1 MTDGHVQLVRVF
13 TCGQAG
19 DAGGEL
25 SVADL
30 VAGLGADRAR
40 LGAARKALERLGRR
54 AAPVAAPLPD
64 RIAARK
70 ERQAGYGPIFC
81 WSRECTAI
89 FTLTWAGVA
98 DRKGAERL
106 DLAAATVSLHPST
119 SCVLSFARSS
129 AFTSCFLFRD

>member
-1 MTDGHVQLVRVF
+1 MRVF

-81 WSRECTAI
+81 WSLECTAF
-89 FTLTWAGVA
+89 FTLTWASVA
-98 DRKGAERL
+98 NRKGEQSL
-106 DLAAATVSLHPST
+106 VDLAAATVLLHPST
-119 SCVLSFARSS
+119 SCVLSFACSS
-129 AFTSCFLFRD
+129 AFTSCSFFRE